1 MSQEEILKVN
11 NINVYYGSAHI
22 LHDVSFEVKKG
33 ETIGLMGRNG
43 MGKTTLLKTLIGIL
57 TPKQGEILFSGERIT
72 ALEPYRRAQKGIA
85 YVPEGRGIFKSLT
98 VYDNLIMAARQGLN
112 NQNAWTYDRVINLF
126 PRLAERLKNK
136 GNQLSGGEQQMLAI
150 ARALLTNP
158 SLLLLDEA
166 TEGLAPIV
174 VREVWRVI
182 REIKN
187 SGIATIVVDKNLRE
201 ISTLADRVIVLV
213 KGKVAYNGMPV
224 DNGNDIKEFLTI

>member
-1 MSQEEILKVN
+1 MNKEKILEVSD
-11 NINVYYGSAHI
+11 INFYYGSAHV
-22 LHDVSFEVKKG
+22 LHDISFEVQEG

-43 MGKTTLLKTLIGIL
+43 MGKTTLLKTLIGLL
-57 TPKQGEILFSGERIT
+57 TPKKGEILFSGERIT
-72 ALEPYRRAQKGIA
+72 ALEPYLRAQKGIA

-98 VYDNLIMAARQGLN
+98 VYENLTMAERQRKN
-112 NQNAWTYDRVINLF
+112 RKNEWTYDRVIDLF

-150 ARALLTNP
+150 ARALLMNP

-174 VREVWRVI
+174 VREIWRII

-187 SGIATIVVDKNLRE
+187 SGIATIIVDKNYRE
-201 ISTLADRVIVLV
+201 ISALADKVIVLV
-213 KGKVAYNGMPV
+213 KGRIVYNDVPV
-224 DNGNDIKEFLTI
+224 EDNRLVKEFLTI